1 MNTALIVAAGTSS
14 RAQTN
19 QSKVLYK
26 IAGKPIFMHSV
37 DRFLSMGH
45 KIILVVSK
53 GDYKLFESY
62 IKDHIKLVIGGE
74 TRSESVMLGLKEV
87 QTPYVF
93 IHDAARPLIHEEI
106 ILEVEK
112 ALEYHDAVLVCEK
125 VTSALKKIEGSQIK
139 SINRDEYLLAQT
151 PQAFLTEK
159 IRYAHI
165 RNSKAFDDDIALYQS
180 FYPEDKVHVVIN
192 QKPNIKVTYPQ
203 DFNYV
208 KSHLEGESNMR
219 IGHSFDIHQLVADK
233 PLYLGGILIPHEK
246 GLLGHSDADCLLH
259 AICEAMLGALA
270 LGDLGTHFP
279 DTDMKYKGIASS
291 NLLKEVY
298 QMIRHKGYE
307 IGNID
312 AMVYAQEPKLTP
324 YKESMQK
331 NIASL
336 LEIHL
341 DQISIKATTYE
352 KMDAIGEGLAIA
364 SEVVVMLRK
373 VSHDY

>member
-14 RAQTN
+14 RAQTS

-26 IAGKPIFMHSV
+26 IAGKPMFMHSV
-37 DRFLSMGH
+37 DRFLNMGY

-53 GDYKLFESY
+53 NDYKQFEPY
-62 IKDHIKLVIGGE
+62 AKDKIKLVIGGE

-87 QTPYVF
+87 QTPYVY

-125 VTSALKKIEGSQIK
+125 VTSALKKIEGNQIK
-139 SINRDEYLLAQT
+139 SINREEYLLAQT

-165 RNSKAFDDDIALYQS
+165 RNSKSFDDDIALYQH
-180 FYPEDKVHVVIN
+180 FYPEDKIHVVVN
-192 QKPNIKVTYPQ
+192 QKPNIKVTYPH

-208 KSHLEGESNMR
+208 KSHLEGESHMR
-219 IGHSFDIHQLVADK
+219 IGHSFDIHQLISDR
-233 PLYLGGILIPHEK
+233 PLYLGGIQIPYDK

-259 AICEAMLGALA
+259 AIAEAMLGALA

-279 DTDMKYKGIASS
+279 DSDPKYKGIQSS
-291 NLLKEVY
+291 LLLKEVY

-312 AMVYAQEPKLTP
+312 AMIYAQEPKLAP
-324 YKESMQK
+324 YKESIQK
-331 NIASL
+331 NISSL
-336 LEIHL
+336 LEIEI
-341 DQISIKATTYE
+341 DQVSIKATTYE
-352 KMDAIGEGLAIA
+352 TLDSIGQGLAIA
-364 SEVVVMLRK
+364 SEAVVILRK